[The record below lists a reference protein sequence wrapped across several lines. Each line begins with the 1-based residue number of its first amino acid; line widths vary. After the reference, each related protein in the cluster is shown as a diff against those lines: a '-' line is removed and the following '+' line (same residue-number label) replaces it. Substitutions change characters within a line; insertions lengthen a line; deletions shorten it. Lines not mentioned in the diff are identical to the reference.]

1 MNIDIFRC
9 TNIFPVSNYS
19 VVNVSCDVMFLYCVI
34 LFDLQLWYVIF
45 YLHFKHLYQTCSNRS
60 WISDWT
66 PVFWDFKLR
75 SWNSSKASPGE
86 SQKNPKNTI
95 EFKVDWIFLDN
106 PFDTSRMWAWNSA
119 YSTEW
124 TLLDHLVPKLHWSK
138 AWFLTPILWVN
149 YWKTTLIQTLCLFT
163 LLNAEQSRFA
173 PSCYG
178 GVLLEKYFC
187 DLSAL
192 EGPRGQC
199 YIPLPHKSGLNE
211 AFCYSHPATSAFTP
225 CLSEWSIWLRVNS
238 DQLNHF
244 IFQLW
249 R

>member
-1 MNIDIFRC
+1 
-9 TNIFPVSNYS
+9 
-19 VVNVSCDVMFLYCVI
+19 MFLVMSCFCIVWYCLI
-34 LFDLQLWYVIF
+34 SSFDMWYSTFISSICIRLVLIDHE
-45 YLHFKHLYQTCSNRS
+45 YLTGRLCFE
-60 WISDWT
+60 ISSFAAGT
-66 PVFWDFKLR
+66 HRRPH
-75 SWNSSKASPGE
+75 
-86 SQKNPKNTI
+86 Q
-95 EFKVDWIFLDN
+95 FKVDWIFLDN